1 MNKRK
6 SRISLNTKK
15 SIVGYIFILPWL
27 IGFLLFFL
35 NPILT
40 TISFSF
46 RKIEVT
52 AFGFNEKFI
61 GLENFRFAFTEDP
74 DFPRFLTASMTDLLA
89 DVPVLLIFSLFAAL
103 LLYQKFKGVGAVKTI
118 FFLTVILS
126 SGIFLKVQAETM
138 YVNSMQMN
146 AAMQEGSG
154 QITILQSVNIQRFLL
169 EAGISQQIIS
179 YITTPIDRIFQVIMK
194 SGIQVFIFLA
204 GLNAISPS
212 IYEASYIEGATGWET
227 FWKITFPMISPLILV
242 NVVYTVIDSFMSY
255 TNRTLFYINV
265 VGLGRLNLGYASAM
279 AWIYFLTVGIILIV
293 VMGLISKKIFYQ
305 N

>member
-1 MNKRK
+1 MNKSK
-6 SRISLNTKK
+6 SKLKLTTKK
-15 SIVGYIFILPWL
+15 AIVGYIFILPWL

-46 RKIEVT
+46 REIRVS
-52 AFGFNEKFI
+52 AFGYDAKFV
-61 GLENFRFAFTEDP
+61 GLENFRFAFAEDP
-74 DFPRFLTASMTDLLA
+74 DFPRFLTSSMTELLA
-89 DVPVLLIFSLFAAL
+89 DVPVLMIFSLFAAL
-103 LLYQKFKGVGAVKTI
+103 LLYQKFKGVGMVKTI

-138 YVNSMQMN
+138 YVNTMQMN
-146 AAMQEGSG
+146 AAMREGAG
-154 QITILQSVNIQRFLL
+154 QVTILQSINLQRYLL
-169 EAGISQQIIS
+169 EAGISPQIIS

-242 NVVYTVIDSFMSY
+242 NIVYTVIDSFMSY
-255 TNRTLFYINV
+255 TNRTLFYINL
-265 VGLGRLNLGYASAM
+265 VGLTRLNLGYASAM
-279 AWIYFLTVGIILIV
+279 AWIYFLIVGIVLIIV
-293 VMGLISKKIFYQ
+293 VGLISKRIFYQ